1 MIQSPN
7 SSRKLLLNSV
17 STTIGAFQN
26 FCLTEAEA
34 HPDPAAWPEH
44 AALGLVAVPGASKK
58 KYTFQHGSWNC
69 SFQQEFYE
77 IHAGYEQIGYLCM
90 VSGAAYCIYL
100 KREFRGMG
108 VLHWIFNKLN
118 VRLIMNVPPG
128 LLQYFSTLGFESF
141 ARHRYQAKYL
151 LIRERSTLAVMRF
164 LNDPM
169 AGVDDYVQ
177 DYWNGSLFLSPS
189 LRGAA
194 TNGEER
200 MRAEIAKFFRGIES
214 AKK

>member
-1 MIQSPN
+1 MNQNHN
-7 SSRKLLLNSV
+7 SYRKLLLAHVNS
-17 STTIGAFQN
+17 TIGAFQD

-44 AALGLVAVPGASKK
+44 AALGLIAVPGASEK

-77 IHAGYEQIGYLCM
+77 IRAGREKIGYVCT

-100 KREFRGMG
+100 KREFRGIG
-108 VLHWIFNKLN
+108 VLHWIINKLN
-118 VRLIMNVPPG
+118 IRAMMNVPPG
-128 LLQYFSTLGFESF
+128 LLRYFSSLGFESF
-141 ARHRYQAKYL
+141 ARHRHQAKYF
-151 LIRERSTLAVMRF
+151 LIRERSTHAMMRF

-169 AGVDDYVQ
+169 AGGDDYVQ

-194 TNGEER
+194 SNSEER